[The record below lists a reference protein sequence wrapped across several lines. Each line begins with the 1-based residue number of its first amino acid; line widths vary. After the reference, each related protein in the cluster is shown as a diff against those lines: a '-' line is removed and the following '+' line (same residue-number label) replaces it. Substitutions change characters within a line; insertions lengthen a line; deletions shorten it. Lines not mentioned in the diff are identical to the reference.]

1 MENKEKLNPL
11 MFPLICV
18 TICWFIYFIAFHET
32 RDENKELKIKL
43 EKCKNN

>member
-18 TICWFIYFIAFHET
+18 TICWFLYFIAFHET
-32 RDENKELKIKL
+32 RDENRELQVK
-43 EKCKNN
+43 